1 MFRHPLL
8 LLLLR
13 THPLPQHWPCT
24 GGRVART
31 ASVVMTTIV
40 RQHDF
45 EVGLVTM
52 GRVESVCVL
61 VSWSWLGCDDVSKL
75 EWAKTGLSVRS
86 ECGVKNM
93 NQ

>member
-1 MFRHPLL
+1 
-8 LLLLR
+8 
-13 THPLPQHWPCT
+13 
-24 GGRVART
+24 
-31 ASVVMTTIV
+31 MTTAV

-75 EWAKTGLSVRS
+75 EWAKISSFVCEIQMWSQEHEPMIVVSLYGTSSFFVPFHLDAV
-86 ECGVKNM
+86 
-93 NQ
+93 